1 MVMSMV
7 VISLLSF
14 VVWAHHF
21 YTMGHGV
28 MVNSVFSITTMAI
41 AVPTGVKIFN
51 WLLTMRHGKIQ
62 FTTPML
68 YALGFI
74 PIFTIGG
81 VTGVMLA
88 MASADYQYHNTM
100 FLVAHFHYVL
110 IPGTVFG
117 VLAGYHY
124 WWPKMFGFRLNEKLG
139 KAGFWFIAISFNV
152 TFFPLFILGLDGYA
166 RRMYTYS
173 ESTGYGPLNM
183 LSFVGA
189 LDLQSALR

>member
-81 VTGVMLA
+81 VTGLCSRWQVPTTNIIIRC
-88 MASADYQYHNTM
+88 S
-100 FLVAHFHYVL
+100 
-110 IPGTVFG
+110 
-117 VLAGYHY
+117 
-124 WWPKMFGFRLNEKLG
+124 
-139 KAGFWFIAISFNV
+139 
-152 TFFPLFILGLDGYA
+152 
-166 RRMYTYS
+166 
-173 ESTGYGPLNM
+173 
-183 LSFVGA
+183 
-189 LDLQSALR
+189 